1 MIENTE
7 SDYKGN
13 IRGEE
18 LKKKVM
24 MTAAVLCLG
33 LLLVAGSRMA
43 SSIQTKAYNILA
55 PVDDRAEE
63 KLIPFSS
70 NGRTGM
76 YVIPGT
82 FEESFEGPY
91 GRSWAELAMDAVID
105 WEAFPAPEEENGVL
119 ALPYEESEKRLNELT
134 AFCKEHKEKLNEI
147 SEYLINAAENI
158 SDYQDG
164 EPLLDAEELAG
175 MFTDEKSR
183 EILEKLKPY
192 YLVGFDAEEGF
203 GSFKG
208 VSYYYPYDD
217 DYDGEYTYPD
227 YMAFY
232 LKGDKEKFLDFFS
245 GRRYWITQEIDEH
258 LFAVM
263 ESLPY
268 V

>member
-1 MIENTE
+1 M
-7 SDYKGN
+7 
-13 IRGEE
+13 
-18 LKKKVM
+18 KKKMLMV
-24 MTAAVLCLG
+24 AAVLCLG
-33 LLLVAGSRMA
+33 LLLGAGSRMA
-43 SSIQTKAYNILA
+43 GEFIMVSSSKRAYVMPGL
-55 PVDDRAEE
+55 VDARESSDSGEE
-63 KLIPFSS
+63 PEERLIPFSAS
-70 NGRTGM
+70 GGAGM
-76 YVIPGT
+76 YVMPGP
-82 FEESFEGPY
+82 FDYY
-91 GRSWAELAMDAVID
+91 GRSGADLAMDAVID
-105 WEAFPAPEEENGVL
+105 WEAFPSPEVEDGLL
-119 ALPYEESEKRLNELT
+119 ALPYEEREKRLNELT

-175 MFTDEKSR
+175 TFTDEKSR

-232 LKGDKEKFLDFFS
+232 LKGDKEKLLDFFS
-245 GRRYWITQEIDEH
+245 GRRYWITREIDEH

>member
-1 MIENTE
+1 M
-7 SDYKGN
+7 KKM
-13 IRGEE
+13 
-18 LKKKVM
+18 LKKVM
-24 MTAAVLCLG
+24 MAAAVLCLG
-33 LLLVAGSRMA
+33 LLLVAGGRSA
-43 SSIQTKAYNILA
+43 SSIKTQAYNMLSPA
-55 PVDDRAEE
+55 DDRAEE

-76 YVIPGT
+76 YVMPGP
-82 FEESFEGPY
+82 FDHF
-91 GRSWAELAMDAVID
+91 GRSGADLAMDAVID

-164 EPLLDAEELAG
+164 EPPPDTEELAG
-175 MFTDEKSR
+175 TFTDEKSR

-208 VSYYYPYDD
+208 VSYYYPYD
-217 DYDGEYTYPD
+217 YDEEYTYPD
-227 YMAFY
+227 YKVFY
-232 LKGDKEKFLDFFS
+232 LKGDKEKLLDFFS